1 MILDKN
7 TSPSEFLPDC
17 NTVYTSGDTRIFSQ
31 SHPLPLITEHK
42 HPFGFKNPK
51 FQCFFNSVLQLIFS
65 IFRNNIYTLPFNSST
80 EGTLLKCML
89 QTAHNACNSK
99 DVDALKFQLVR
110 HDIFY
115 NGQNQEDSTVCLL
128 MLINIIHKGSMP
140 DSSSTI
146 SPTGASLS
154 DILFPFVLEKY
165 IVCDVCGLRS
175 PSFESSSVLY
185 ISPTDTSS
193 MQNLILE
200 GLPQKLQ
207 KSRSRCNKN
216 TRHIES
222 SYILQPPKYLFLFVN
237 RFRYINN
244 NITKDRSPIPMDTT
258 VRLGPLKFSL
268 QATVDHHGPSIYSGH
283 YTTSFN
289 CLKKHSIATITKL
302 RSLELLIKTPLLH
315 ILYYINGLTHDF
327 WTRPGG
333 WEFDRS
339 HGAGTSSPSHWQQV
353 EEQAPKPVGWTMCF
367 LLMTLVPVQKLCVS
381 IYVYIYM
388 FMYIPY
394 TSSLIGRIYNGSV
407 IQY

>member
-1 MILDKN
+1 MSDVAEFSIILDKN
-7 TSPSEFLPDC
+7 TPPSEFLRDC

-31 SHPLPLITEHK
+31 LHPLPLITEHK
-42 HPFGFKNPK
+42 HPFGLENPK
-51 FQCFFNSVLQLIFS
+51 FQCFFNYVLQLIFS
-65 IFRNNIYTLPFNSST
+65 IVRNNSYISPFNSST

-99 DVDALKFQLVR
+99 DVDAL
-110 HDIFY
+110 FY
-115 NGQNQEDSTVCLL
+115 NGQNQEDSTECLL

-154 DILFPFVLEKY
+154 DILFSFVLEKY

-193 MQNLILE
+193 MQNLTLE
-200 GLPQKLQ
+200 GLQQKLQ
-207 KSRSRCNKN
+207 KSCSRCNKN

-222 SYILQPPKYLFLFVN
+222 SYILQPPKYLLLFDN

-244 NITKDRSPIPMDTT
+244 DITKDRCPIPMDTT

-268 QATVDHHGPSIYSGH
+268 QATIDHHGPSIDSSH
-283 YTTSFN
+283 YTASIN
-289 CLKKHSIATITKL
+289 CCKKHSIATLTKL

-327 WTRPGG
+327 WTRTGG

-339 HGAGTSSPSHWQQV
+339 HGAGTSSPSH
-353 EEQAPKPVGWTMCF
+353 
-367 LLMTLVPVQKLCVS
+367 
-381 IYVYIYM
+381 
-388 FMYIPY
+388 
-394 TSSLIGRIYNGSV
+394 
-407 IQY
+407 